1 MRRPPAILLVLAV
14 IGAALF
20 VLPLIGLLG
29 VTPWTDLGSL
39 LTDDVVVDA
48 LSPPSSSATGIRPS
62 TLGSIETTLPHS
74 TAAMAPT
81 CDAEYVLFSIQAE
94 NAAVKITFSFA
105 SRGVW

>member
-39 LTDDVVVDA
+39 LTDD
-48 LSPPSSSATGIRPS
+48 
-62 TLGSIETTLPHS
+62 
-74 TAAMAPT
+74 
-81 CDAEYVLFSIQAE
+81 
-94 NAAVKITFSFA
+94 
-105 SRGVW
+105 